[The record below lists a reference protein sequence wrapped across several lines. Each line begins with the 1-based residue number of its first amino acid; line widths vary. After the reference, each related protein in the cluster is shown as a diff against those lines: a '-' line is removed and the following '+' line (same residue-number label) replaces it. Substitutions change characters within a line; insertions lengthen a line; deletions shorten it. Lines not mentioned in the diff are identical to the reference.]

1 METTLEKNK
10 VQKAYETRRI
20 RKVAVLGAGVMG
32 SRIACHFANIGVEA
46 LLLDIVPKDL
56 TPEEQAKGLSLDH
69 PAVRNRIVNTAFQN
83 TLKSKPAALYEAKFA
98 NRIKLGNFEDNMAE
112 IASAD
117 WIIEVVMERLDIK
130 QKVFEQVEKYR
141 KPGTLVTSNTSGI
154 PINMMAEGRSD
165 DFKAHFCGSHFFNPP
180 RYLKLLEI
188 IPTPHTKPEVVDFL
202 MEYGA
207 QLLGKTT
214 VLCKDTPAFIAN
226 RVGVYA
232 IMDALHTIEAMGLS
246 VEAVDKLTGPVLG
259 RPKSA
264 TFRTLDVVG
273 LDTMILVAGGLAANA
288 PHDESKEAFKLPKSL
303 EFLKEKNW
311 LGDKSG
317 QGYYK
322 KDKET
327 KEIFA
332 LDLKTFEYKPQ
343 EKVKFKALD
352 ASKMIENVKE
362 RYPVLLKSDDQ
373 AGEFYR
379 KTFAS
384 VFAYVA
390 NRIPEIADHLYQIDD
405 AVSAGFGWEVAPFE
419 SWDAIGVEYGCQLI
433 QEAGKKVAPWVQE
446 MLAAGHSSFYK
457 LENGKQLYYDIP
469 SKSYKPIAK
478 SGEII
483 ILDNI
488 RKTNKV
494 WGNAGTTL
502 FDIGDG
508 VLGLEFHTKMN
519 SMGAEVIEGINK
531 AIEIGEKDFR
541 GLVIGN
547 NSENFS
553 AGANL
558 AMLFMFAVEQEWDE
572 VNLMIAQFQKT
583 MMRARYSAIPV
594 VTAPAGLALG
604 GGCELNLHADH
615 IHAHAETYMGLVEF
629 GVGLIPAGGGSKEMA
644 LRVSDSFKEGDVE
657 FNSLQTAFMNIATAK
672 VATSAHEALEMG
684 YLRKNDTIGTNR
696 AFHLAEAKA
705 KAIELAEM
713 GYSQPKQ
720 REDIKVLGRGAL
732 GTLKAGI
739 TGMLYGRF
747 ISEHDAKIAEKFAYV
762 MTGGDLTSPQLVSEQ
777 YLLDLERE
785 AFLSLCGEKKTL
797 ERIQSILTTGKPL
810 RN

>member
-1 METTLEKNK
+1 METIVEKLH

-20 RKVAVLGAGVMG
+20 RRVAVLGAGVMG
-32 SRIACHFANIGVEA
+32 SRIACHFANIGVEV
-46 LLLDIVPKDL
+46 LLMDIVPKEL
-56 TPEEQAKGLSLDH
+56 TPEEQAKGLTLQN
-69 PAVRNRIVNTAFQN
+69 PEVRNRIVKNAFEN
-83 TLKSKPAALYEAKFA
+83 TLKAKPAALYSEKFA
-98 NRIKLGNFEDNMAE
+98 NRIKLGNFEDNMPE
-112 IASAD
+112 IANVD
-117 WIIEVVMERLDIK
+117 WIVEAVVERLDIK

-141 KPGTLVTSNTSGI
+141 KKGTLITSNTSGI
-154 PINMMAEGRSD
+154 PIRMMAEGRSE
-165 DFKAHFCGSHFFNPP
+165 DFKAHFCGTHFFNPP

-188 IPTPHTKPEVVDFL
+188 IPTEHTKPEVVKFL

-207 QLLGKTT
+207 QILGKTT

-273 LDTMILVAGGLAANA
+273 LDTMILVANGLAQNV
-288 PHDESKEAFKLPKSL
+288 PHDESQEAFRLPKCL

-317 QGYYK
+317 QGFYK

-332 LDLKTFEYKPQ
+332 LDLKTFEYRPQ
-343 EKVKFKALD
+343 EKVKFKALE
-352 ASKMIENVKE
+352 ASKMIDNLKE
-362 RYPVLLKSDDQ
+362 RLPVLIKSDDQ

-384 VFAYVA
+384 LFAYVA
-390 NRIPEIADHLYQIDD
+390 HRIPEIADHLYQIDD
-405 AVSAGFGWEVAPFE
+405 AICAGFGWEIGPFE
-419 SWDAIGVEYGCQLI
+419 TWDTLGIEYGCQLI
-433 QEAGKKVAPWVQE
+433 QEAGKQVAPWVQE
-446 MLAAGHSSFYK
+446 MLAAGNNTFYK
-457 LENGKQLYYDIP
+457 IENGKQLYYDILT
-469 SKSYKPIAK
+469 KTYKPIPR

-483 ILDNI
+483 ILDHI

-508 VLGLEFHTKMN
+508 ILCLEFHTKMN
-519 SMGAEVIEGINK
+519 SIGAEVIEGINR
-531 AIEIGEKDFR
+531 AIDIAEKDFR
-541 GLVIGN
+541 GLVIGSN
-547 NSENFS
+547 AENFS

-558 AMLFMFAVEQEWDE
+558 AILLMYAIEQEWDE
-572 VNLMIAQFQKT
+572 INLMIAQFQKT
-583 MMRARYSAIPV
+583 MMRVRYSAIPV

-629 GVGLIPAGGGSKEMA
+629 GVGLIPAGGGSKEMT
-644 LRVSDSFKEGDVE
+644 LRVSDSFQEGDVE
-657 FNSLQTAFMNIATAK
+657 LNNLQSTFMNIATAK
-672 VATSAHEALEMG
+672 VATSAYEAMEMN
-684 YLRKNDTIGTNR
+684 YLRKSDTIGLNR
-696 AFHLAEAKA
+696 AFLLAEAKA
-705 KAIELAEM
+705 KAIELAER
-713 GYSQPKQ
+713 GYTQPKQ
-720 REDIKVLGRGAL
+720 REDIKVLGRTAL
-732 GTLKAGI
+732 ATLKAGI
-739 TGMLYGRF
+739 VSMLYGNY
-747 ISEHDAKIAEKFAYV
+747 ITEHDAKIAEKLAYV